1 MDSDPGITSS
11 DLPEIGTPEFDA
23 LSAADRTGRD
33 PFEDAYTPF
42 GEHYRL
48 AYDLALKALDQQQE
62 TLDGLRER
70 ASTLLAAA
78 AIVTS
83 FLGGAALPSGQK
95 AALGIPGWIAVV
107 LFGLTVVTTLNIIRP
122 RSGWRF
128 LPNAKEVVGS
138 YVRSE
143 PTASIAQTHYG
154 LAVEMEKA
162 QIENRK
168 QLNGMFDGLTWAVI
182 LIGLTIIAWIAELL
196 A

>member
-1 MDSDPGITSS
+1 MKTSET
-11 DLPEIGTPEFDA
+11 DRG
-23 LSAADRTGRD
+23 SAIAAGESI
-33 PFEDAYTPF
+33 EDAYTPF
-42 GEHYRL
+42 GAHYRL

-95 AALGIPGWIAVV
+95 VALGVAGWVAVA
-107 LFGLTVVTTLNIIRP
+107 LFGLTVLTTLNIIRP

-128 LPNAKEVVGS
+128 LPDAKEMIAS
-138 YVRSE
+138 YLVTQ
-143 PTASIAQTHYG
+143 PTASIEQTHYG
-154 LAVEMEKA
+154 LALEMQKA

-168 QLNGMFDGLTWAVI
+168 QLNGMLDGLTVAVT
-182 LIGLTIIAWIAELL
+182 LIGLTIVAWVWEL
-196 A
+196 AA